1 MTTPQADDA
10 VEIFLRIASARNAL
24 DAALSVTAESS
35 RALENG
41 DIPEALERFG
51 VAHEYLRET
60 SMLAKGFPDINQVA
74 RILESTHYRKL
85 LAELGDLESRLVS
98 RCACTTPTQGIPLN
112 RKHNRR

>member
-1 MTTPQADDA
+1 MTTPPADDA
-10 VEIFLRIASARNAL
+10 VAIFLRIASARNAL

-35 RALENG
+35 SALGNG

-60 SMLAKGFPDINQVA
+60 SMLAKGLPDINQVE

-85 LAELGDLESRLVS
+85 LAELGDLENRLVS
-98 RCACTTPTQGIPLN
+98 RCTCTTATQGLRLN
-112 RKHNRR
+112 RNDKRR